1 MRRASLGAFPSVV
14 FSSLAVI
21 LAAAPVLVAQGELNR
36 VSGVVKDDT
45 GVPVKGAIVTANN
58 PASAPTTY
66 TTTTDEKGRFA
77 ILGLRRGVWTI
88 TAKAPGYEPDE
99 ISGPIQRGRPIPP
112 IEFMLRRLPQPGPRG
127 ALAGVDVSKVQ
138 ADLKAAESAAAAGK
152 VDEALALYAKTVA
165 EVPALSEVNAEIGEL
180 YTRKREPEKAL
191 AAYQKLL
198 AANPEDERAKTS
210 VCEIAFTL
218 GMAAL
223 ERHDTAAAAKYL
235 EQSIAADPDSARAAD
250 ARAALER
257 LKRSL

>member
-1 MRRASLGAFPSVV
+1 MRRASLGAFPSIV

-21 LAAAPVLVAQGELNR
+21 LAAAPVLAQGELNR

-45 GVPVKGAIVTANN
+45 GVPVKGAIVTAHN

-138 ADLKAAESAAAAGK
+138 ADLKTAESAAAAGK
-152 VDEALALYAKTVA
+152 VDEALALYLKTLA
-165 EVPALSEVNAEIGEL
+165 EVPALTEINAEIGEL
-180 YTRKREPEKAL
+180 YSRRREPERAL
-191 AAYQKLL
+191 AAYQTLL
-198 AANPEDERAKTS
+198 TARPGDERAKAS

-223 ERHDTAAAAKYL
+223 EKHETAAAAKYL

-250 ARAALER
+250 ARAARER